1 MRIRNIFKH
10 NLNLIPKIINNTH
23 IHIFLKNTKGN
34 LSILMALITLMA
46 ALFFV
51 SVFDIF
57 QLYIAREHT
66 KNASDAIALAVA
78 QNLLFFEE
86 DEIFIITD
94 EISKKNDC
102 EIDSI
107 KFSYEEITV
116 TTVKTVKFIFA
127 GKILKNNGM
136 VYSTSRVKVTYPWDE
151 KFKNCDWFEF
161 DF

>member
-1 MRIRNIFKH
+1 
-10 NLNLIPKIINNTH
+10 
-23 IHIFLKNTKGN
+23 
-34 LSILMALITLMA
+34 MALITLMA

>member
-23 IHIFLKNTKGN
+23 IHIFFKNTKGN

>member
-34 LSILMALITLMA
+34 LSILMALITLTA

>member
-116 TTVKTVKFIFA
+116 ATVKTVKFIFA

>member
-10 NLNLIPKIINNTH
+10 KLKLIPRIISNNH
-23 IHIFLKNTKGN
+23 IQIFLKNTKGN
-34 LSILMALITLMA
+34 LSILMALLTLMA
-46 ALFFV
+46 ALLFI

-94 EISKKNDC
+94 EISKKNNC

-127 GKILKNNGM
+127 GKILKNNGT

>member
-10 NLNLIPKIINNTH
+10 KLNLLSKIINK
-23 IHIFLKNTKGN
+23 IYIPPVLKSTKGN
-34 LSILMALITLMA
+34 LSILMAVLTLMA
-46 ALFFV
+46 ALLFV

-78 QNLLFFEE
+78 QNLLFFDE
-86 DEIFIITD
+86 DEILIITD

-107 KFSYEEITV
+107 KFGYEEITV
-116 TTVKTVKFIFA
+116 TTVKRVKFMFA
-127 GKILKNNGM
+127 GKILKNSDT
-136 VYSTSRVKVTYPWDE
+136 VYSTSKVKVTYPWDE
-151 KFKNCDWFEF
+151 RFKNCDSFKFEF
-161 DF
+161 

>member
-1 MRIRNIFKH
+1 MRIGNIFKH
-10 NLNLIPKIINNTH
+10 NLNIILKNIRNNR
-23 IHIFLKNTKGN
+23 IQIFLKNTKGN
-34 LSILMALITLMA
+34 LSILMALLTLMS
-46 ALFFV
+46 ALLFV
-51 SVFDIF
+51 SMFDIF

-86 DEIFIITD
+86 DEIFIIID

-107 KFSYEEITV
+107 NFSYEEITV
-116 TTVKTVKFIFA
+116 TTVKTVRFIFA
-127 GKILKNNGM
+127 GKILKNSRT
-136 VYSTSRVKVTYPWDE
+136 VYSTSSVKVSYPWDE
-151 KFKNCDWFEF
+151 KFKNCDSFEF

>member
-136 VYSTSRVKVTYPWDE
+136 VYSTSRVKVIYPWDE

>member
-10 NLNLIPKIINNTH
+10 KLNLISKIINNTH
-23 IHIFLKNTKGN
+23 IQVFLKNTKGN
-34 LSILMALITLMA
+34 LSILMVLLTLIA
-46 ALFFV
+46 ALLFV
-51 SVFDIF
+51 SVFDIL

-127 GKILKNNGM
+127 GKILKNSGM